1 MLPPFVPPSARVS
14 TETLPLIT
22 DFVMDRIEQPFDT
35 SFHMNGDDEAGVV
48 ATLPSID
55 EFLRDTPEIDVNAET
70 PDDEFVQRTSR
81 SPWGTYE
88 AQHEVSG
95 LSATAYPSI
104 PAAALQPDLMPV
116 ERRTPP
122 SGAED
127 AIVNEVAEPVEAW
140 EASAA
145 SVSPAKP
152 LLGSTSPVP
161 QSPNGPEAPAA
172 QLSPEVWVAEER
184 DAFDWHGVANLT
196 VAPADAQRA
205 ADDWSTTEWERS
217 SGSVQDHVAALVA
230 QVARRVRNGELEILG
245 SKQMGTEAALV
256 AVLSALLSEPGRQ

>member
-1 MLPPFVPPSARVS
+1 
-14 TETLPLIT
+14 
-22 DFVMDRIEQPFDT
+22 
-35 SFHMNGDDEAGVV
+35 
-48 ATLPSID
+48 
-55 EFLRDTPEIDVNAET
+55 
-70 PDDEFVQRTSR
+70 
-81 SPWGTYE
+81 
-88 AQHEVSG
+88 
-95 LSATAYPSI
+95 
-104 PAAALQPDLMPV
+104 
-116 ERRTPP
+116 
-122 SGAED
+122 
-127 AIVNEVAEPVEAW
+127 
-140 EASAA
+140 
-145 SVSPAKP
+145 
-152 LLGSTSPVP
+152 
-161 QSPNGPEAPAA
+161 PEAPAA